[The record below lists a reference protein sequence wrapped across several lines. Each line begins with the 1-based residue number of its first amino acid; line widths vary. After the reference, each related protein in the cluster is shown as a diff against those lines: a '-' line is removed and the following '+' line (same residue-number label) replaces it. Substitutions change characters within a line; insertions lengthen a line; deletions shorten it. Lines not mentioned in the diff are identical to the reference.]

1 MSRIEK
7 IKSNFKEFGI
17 DSFLIKNLPNIRY
30 ISGFSGSAA
39 NIILTKDKNYFI
51 TDFRYKTQSK
61 TEVYEDFEVIIY
73 VQNSMMFLKELI
85 EKESLKKIGLNQI
98 L

>member
-7 IKSNFKEFGI
+7 IKSKFNDLNI
-17 DSFLIKNLPNIRY
+17 DSFLVKNLPNIRY

-39 NIILTKDKNYFI
+39 AVLITKDKNYFV

-61 TEVYEDFEVIIY
+61 NEVHSDFEIIIFS
-73 VQNSMMFLKELI
+73 QNSMEFLKELI
-85 EKESLKKIGLNQI
+85 EKHES
-98 L
+98 